1 MAADMAAGKQAWRLE
16 TGVSRGSTPVSDGR
30 HVYVTAPDGR
40 LLGVDARAGRLL
52 GQTRPRLG
60 PDSDKVPA
68 SLPAPLLAGGYV
80 YAGAPDGTVFGVAG
94 RDPGAW

>member
-1 MAADMAAGKQAWRLE
+1 MGAGGSLVAVDMAAGKQAWRLE
-16 TGVSRGSTPVSDGR
+16 TG
-30 HVYVTAPDGR
+30 AEPDGR
-40 LLGVDARAGRLL
+40 LLGVDAVGGRLL

-60 PDSDKVPA
+60 ADSDKVPA

>member
-1 MAADMAAGKQAWRLE
+1 MAAGKQAWRLE
-16 TGVSRGSTPVSDGR
+16 TGVSRGSAPVSDGR

-40 LLGVDARAGRLL
+40 LLGVDAREGRLL

-60 PDSDKVPA
+60 ADSDKVPA
-68 SLPAPLLAGGYV
+68 SLPAPLVAGGHV
-80 YAGAPDGTVFGVAG
+80 YAGAPDGTVFGVSG